1 METQVTEYKSLKK
14 IQTGDNGF
22 KELAKTCVCL
32 ANAQGGVIV
41 IGFEDKTK
49 EPPHEQKIN
58 QKQIN
63 DTLEKLRGFCFS
75 VGLSTSAILNH
86 ANGGEYFEIQVFPSQ
101 KIVATTSDG
110 KIYIRIADK
119 CEPVHGEDLQRIV
132 AEKDAFQWELVGK
145 NIPLN
150 TVPENNVQKLVN
162 DIRLSDRVK
171 DSIKE
176 KSDIEI
182 LEHYSLIQN
191 RQLTNLGIL
200 WLGTAQQRAKL
211 SYPITVQYIVY
222 DALEQKTRKFLWD
235 DYTLNP
241 KELLF
246 SIEKEA
252 IELNYSYEFPDGL
265 FRSQVKYYPKEVI
278 RELLINAIAH
288 KSYLISADI
297 SIEVFS
303 DSFRISSPGG
313 LPLGITS
320 NNILHEKH
328 RRNPHL
334 IKLLHDLKL
343 MEGEGSG
350 YDLIYEK
357 LSTDAKPFPLIES
370 DFNKVTVSLE
380 SKIIDLEALRL
391 TDYITQHF
399 QLSQREKIVVGIV
412 ARHKKILSTELTR
425 ILQLSEED
433 RLRSW
438 YSKLV
443 ERKILQTHGKG
454 KGNAFILNPQLL
466 SNSRL
471 NIKPTLK
478 TIESHVL
485 EQLLL
490 TDLKAYPDSSISDMK
505 KRIADIPQKELQK
518 TIYGLVSKGELVS
531 KGSKT
536 YRTYSLAEKKRNEKE
551 NKKENV

>member
-1 METQVTEYKSLKK
+1 METQVTEYKNIKK
-14 IQTGDNGF
+14 IQAGDNGF

-41 IGFEDKTK
+41 IGYDDKLQ
-49 EPPHEQKIN
+49 EPPHEQKVTH
-58 QKQIN
+58 KQIN
-63 DTLEKLRGFCFS
+63 GTLEKLRGFCFS
-75 VGLSTSAILNH
+75 VGLSTSDILTH
-86 ANGGEYFEIQVFPSQ
+86 ANGGEYFEIKVYPSQ

-119 CEPVHGEDLQRIV
+119 CEPVRGEDLQRIV
-132 AEKDAFQWELVGK
+132 AEKDAYQWELVGK
-145 NIPLN
+145 NITLN
-150 TVPENNVQKLVN
+150 NVPESNIQKLVN
-162 DIRLSDRVK
+162 DIRQSDRVK

-191 RQLTNLGIL
+191 RQLTNLGVL

-222 DALEQKTRKFLWD
+222 DALEQKTRKYLWN
-235 DYTLNP
+235 DYAFNP

-252 IELNYSYEFPDGL
+252 VELNYSYEFPDGL
-265 FRSQVKYYPKEVI
+265 FRNQVKHYPKEVI

-297 SIEVFS
+297 TIEVFP

-313 LPLGITS
+313 FPLGITS
-320 NNILHEKH
+320 KNILHEKH

-357 LSTDAKPFPLIES
+357 LSADAKPFPIVES
-370 DFNKVTVSLE
+370 DYNKVTVSLE

-399 QLSQREKIVVGIV
+399 QLTQREKIVVGII
-412 ARHKKILSTELTR
+412 ARHKKILSTELTH
-425 ILQLSEED
+425 ILQLSEQD

-438 YSKLV
+438 YSKLA
-443 ERKILQTHGKG
+443 ERKILQTQGKG
-454 KGNAFILNPQLL
+454 KGNAIILNPKLL
-466 SNSRL
+466 SDSRL

-478 TIESHVL
+478 TIEPHVL

-490 TDLKAYPDSSISDMK
+490 TDLKTYPDSSISDIQ
-505 KRIADIPQKELQK
+505 KRIADVPQKELQK
-518 TIYGLVSKGELVS
+518 TMYGLVSKGELLI

-536 YRTYSLAEKKRNEKE
+536 YRTYLLVEKKRNEKE
-551 NKKENV
+551 KEKENA

>member
-1 METQVTEYKSLKK
+1 METQVIEYKSIQK
-14 IQTGDNGF
+14 IQTGDKGL
-22 KELAKTCVCL
+22 KELAKTCVSL
-32 ANAQGGVIV
+32 ANAQGGIIV

-49 EPPHEQKIN
+49 EPPPDQKVT

-75 VGLSTSAILNH
+75 VGLSTSGILKH
-86 ANGGEYFEIQVFPSQ
+86 VNGGEYFEIKVFPSQ

-119 CEPVHGEDLQRIV
+119 CEPVRGEDLQRIV
-132 AEKDAFQWELVGK
+132 AEKEAFQWELLSK
-145 NIPLN
+145 NISLDTIPKIN
-150 TVPENNVQKLVN
+150 IQKLIN

-176 KSDIEI
+176 KSDVEI
-182 LEHYSLIQN
+182 LEHYNLVQN
-191 RQLTNLGIL
+191 GQLTNLGIL

-211 SYPITVQYIVY
+211 SYRITDQYIVY
-222 DALEQKTRKFLWD
+222 DALEQKTRKYLWD
-235 DYTLNP
+235 DYALNP
-241 KELLF
+241 KELLS

-252 IELNYSYEFPDGL
+252 VELNYSYEFPDGL
-265 FRSQVKYYPKEVI
+265 FRNQVRHYPKEVI

-288 KSYLISADI
+288 KSYFISADI
-297 SIEVFS
+297 TIEVFPE
-303 DSFRISSPGG
+303 SFRISSPGG
-313 LPLGITS
+313 LPLGITID
-320 NNILHEKH
+320 NILHEKH

-334 IKLLHDLKL
+334 IKLFHDLKL

-357 LSTDAKPFPLIES
+357 LSADAKPFPIVES
-370 DFNKVTVSLE
+370 NFNKVTVSLE

-399 QLSQREKIVVGIV
+399 QLTQRERIVIGIV

-443 ERKILQTHGKG
+443 ERKILQTYGKG
-454 KGNAFILNPQLL
+454 KGNAFILNPKLL
-466 SNSRL
+466 SDSKL

-478 TIESHVL
+478 TIEPHVL

-490 TDLKAYPDSSISDMK
+490 TDLKAYPNSSISEIQ
-505 KRIADIPQKELQK
+505 KRITDVPKKELQK
-518 TIYGLVSKGELVS
+518 TIYGLVKKGKLVN

-551 NKKENV
+551 IKKENT

>member
-1 METQVTEYKSLKK
+1 METQVTEYKSLQK
-14 IQTGDNGF
+14 IQTGDKGF

-41 IGFEDKTK
+41 IGFDDKTK
-49 EPPHEQKIN
+49 EPPDNQVIEQA
-58 QKQIN
+58 QIN
-63 DTLEKLRGFCFS
+63 DALQRLRSHTFS
-75 VGLSTSAILNH
+75 VGLSPSEILTH
-86 ANGGEYFEIQVFPSQ
+86 ENGGQYFQITVFPSQ

-119 CEPVHGEDLQRIV
+119 CEPVRGEDLQRIV
-132 AEKDAFQWELVGK
+132 AEKDAFQWELVSK

-150 TVPENNVQKLVN
+150 TIPETNIQKLVK

-171 DSIKE
+171 DSVKE

-191 RQLTNLGIL
+191 FQLTNLGVL

-211 SYPITVQYIVY
+211 SYPITIQYIVY
-222 DALEQKTRKFLWD
+222 DALEQKTRKYLWD

-252 IELNYSYEFPDGL
+252 VELNYSYEFPDGL
-265 FRSQVKYYPKEVI
+265 FRNQVRHYPKEVI

-297 SIEVFS
+297 TIEVFP

-357 LSTDAKPFPLIES
+357 LSADAKPFPVVES
-370 DFNKVTVSLE
+370 DFNKVSVTLE
-380 SKIIDLEALRL
+380 SKIMDLEALRL

-399 QLSQREKIVVGIV
+399 QLTQREKIVVGIV

-443 ERKILQTHGKG
+443 ERKIISDRGIKKG
-454 KGNAFILNPQLL
+454 KEFLINPEIIKY
-466 SNSRL
+466 SEL
-471 NIKPTLK
+471 NIKPNLK
-478 TIESHVL
+478 TIEPHRLIALL
-485 EQLLL
+485 E
-490 TDLKAYPDSSISDMK
+490 TDISTYPNSSISEIH
-505 KRIADIPQKELQK
+505 KRLPDVDIKDLRK
-518 TIYGLVSKGELVS
+518 TIYQMVEDGKLQ
-531 KGSKT
+531 T
-536 YRTYSLAEKKRNEKE
+536 YGALKNRTYKLA
-551 NKKENV
+551 